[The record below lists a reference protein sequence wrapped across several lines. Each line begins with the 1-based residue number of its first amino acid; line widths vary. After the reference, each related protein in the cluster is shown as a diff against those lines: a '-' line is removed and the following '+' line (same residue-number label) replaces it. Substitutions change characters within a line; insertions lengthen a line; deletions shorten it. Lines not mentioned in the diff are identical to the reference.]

1 MGQLVAVREPAVHTP
16 VIRFARAPAWFT
28 LLVVVP
34 GRGRK
39 RRLHRPERMRCAYRP
54 RAAGRVDPQITG
66 PTFLI
71 GLVAAGIA
79 GEPVPVDPDQLVL
92 VRHLRQADLRVD
104 RGAARGCDRQPGGQ
118 PADPAVVGVAVQQ
131 QVQVRSEDTVEIVG
145 VAQVLVIGGGAADR
159 VVVHG
164 TDP

>member
-16 VIRFARAPAWFT
+16 AIRFARAPAWFT

-39 RRLHRPERMRCAYRP
+39 RRLHRPERARCAHRP
-54 RAAGRVDPQITG
+54 RVTGRVDPQVTR

-79 GEPVPVDPDQLVL
+79 GEPVPVDPDQLIL
-92 VRHLRQADLRVD
+92 VRHLRQAGLRID
-104 RGAARGCDRQPGGQ
+104 RRTARGRDRQPGGQ
-118 PADPAVVGVAVQQ
+118 PTDPAVVGVAVQQ
-131 QVQVRSEDTVEIVG
+131 QVQVRAEDTVQIVD
-145 VAQVLVIGGGAADR
+145 VAQVLVIRGGAPDR
-159 VVVHG
+159 VVVDG
-164 TDP
+164 ADS